1 MLSSIPPDFPAPAA
15 VVLAEHPSTA
25 IDELAPLWGELLAHH
40 VASAPH
46 LGDLGEVRS
55 AAESWQIRR
64 AEYRA
69 WLEEPQSKILTV
81 SAGDRLLGYA
91 FVRIVPA
98 AGSWKLGDH
107 VGVLET
113 LVVAAEARGRGL
125 GRRLIEAVD
134 AHCHAHGATTVRIS
148 VIEGNDA
155 HAFYTRWG
163 AVGFTRTLLLPLPL
177 ASATPADA
185 PSLSTEAL
193 GHEHLK
199 DRFLER
205 LQARAELAFREG
217 AFERADALYT
227 HVLNALT
234 ESGTAR
240 GLPYLKVLH
249 GHALVAYG
257 QGRWADGEARL
268 REVVAG
274 REELAGPTAAE
285 TIGAMARLA
294 EAVGEQGRW
303 EEAETVA
310 REAIRRAEAGLEPTH
325 EETLSARLALAWVLE
340 RTGAPNT
347 EEVLRPVTEAL
358 ARALGSRHR
367 TTLASQHLLVQLLRD
382 QERYDEALDVAR
394 ELAAARG
401 ETLGPEH
408 PHTLRALAD
417 LAVLLYRA
425 GRGPEA
431 VALARETV
439 AASALITSLLGA
451 DGHHDRQIRSACA
464 EITTGV

>member
-1 MLSSIPPDFPAPAA
+1 
-15 VVLAEHPSTA
+15 VVLAEHPATA

-46 LGDLGEVRS
+46 LGDLGDVRS
-55 AAESWQIRR
+55 TAESWLIRR

-69 WLEEPQSKILTV
+69 WLKEPQSKILTV
-81 SAGDRLLGYA
+81 SAGDQLLGYA
-91 FVRIVPA
+91 FIRIVPA

-113 LVVAAEARGRGL
+113 LVVSAEARGRGL
-125 GRRLIEAVD
+125 GRQLIKAVD
-134 AHCHAHGATTVRIS
+134 AHCHAHGVTTLRIS

-155 HAFYTRWG
+155 HGFYTRWG
-163 AVGFTRTLLLPLPL
+163 AVGFTRTLLQPLPL
-177 ASATPADA
+177 SGATPTAA
-185 PSLSTEAL
+185 LSLSTEAL
-193 GHEHLK
+193 DHEHLR

-205 LQARAELAFREG
+205 LQARAALAFHEG
-217 AFERADALYT
+217 AFERADALYA
-227 HVLNALT
+227 HVLNALA
-234 ESGTAR
+234 ESGAAS
-240 GLPYLKVLH
+240 GLSYLKVLH

-268 REVVAG
+268 REVLAG

-294 EAVGEQGRW
+294 EAIGEQGRW
-303 EEAETVA
+303 EEAETLA
-310 REAIRRAEAGLEPTH
+310 REAIRRAEVGLKPTH
-325 EETLSARLALAWVLE
+325 EETLAARLALAWVLE
-340 RTGAPNT
+340 RTGAPDA

-358 ARALGSRHR
+358 TGALGSRHR
-367 TTLASQHLLVQLLRD
+367 TTLASRHLLVRLLRN

-394 ELAAARG
+394 DLAATRG

-408 PHTLRALAD
+408 PHTLRAQAD
-417 LAVLLYRA
+417 LAVLLHRV
-425 GRGPEA
+425 GREQEA
-431 VALARETV
+431 AALARETV
-439 AASALITSLLGA
+439 AASALVTSLLGA

-464 EITTGV
+464 EITTNV